1 VLKNIENFQLFCQKL
16 TRNMTNSKFSFI
28 ISILKTNYTCKIMNV
43 LEKISR
49 DMSEFSKSEKKVA
62 EVILANPQSAI
73 HSSIA
78 TLAKLAN
85 VSEPTVNR
93 FCRRLDTKGYP
104 DFKLHLAQSLAN
116 GTPYVNRHV
125 DEFDGPAEYTNKIF
139 ESTMASLEV
148 ARQSIDIAMV
158 NRVVDLLTQAR
169 KISFFGLG
177 ASSSVAHDAV
187 NKFFRFNVPVVYFED
202 ILMQRMSCMNSSEG
216 DVVIF
221 ISHTGRTKSL
231 VDVAHIARTN
241 DATVVGITS
250 ADSPLAK
257 ECNYVLSLAVPEDT
271 DLYMPMASR
280 IAQLTLIDVLATG
293 FTLRRG
299 NKFRENLKRVKDTLR
314 GSRYVKDNLN

>member
-1 VLKNIENFQLFCQKL
+1 MNI
-16 TRNMTNSKFSFI
+16 
-28 ISILKTNYTCKIMNV
+28 
-43 LEKISR
+43 LEKIIQHNSV
-49 DMSEFSKSEKKVA
+49 FSKSERKVA
-62 EVILANPQSAI
+62 EVILANPQTAI

-78 TLAKLAN
+78 TLAKMSG

-125 DEFDGPAEYTNKIF
+125 EEDDGPEEYTNKIF

-148 ARQSIDIAMV
+148 ARQSVDIPTI
-158 NRVVDLLTQAR
+158 NRAVDLLTQAQ

-177 ASSSVAHDAV
+177 ASASVAHDAL
-187 NKFFRFNVPVVYFED
+187 NKFFRFNVPVIYFED
-202 ILMQRMSCMNSSEG
+202 IIMQRMSCMNSGEG
-216 DVVIF
+216 DVVVL

-231 VDVAHIARTN
+231 VEIAQIARGN
-241 DATVVGITS
+241 DATVMGITS
-250 ADSPLAK
+250 KDSPLAK
-257 ECNYVLSLAVPEDT
+257 ECNLVLSLEVPEDT
-271 DLYMPMASR
+271 DMYMPMASR
-280 IAQLTLIDVLATG
+280 IAQLTLIDILATG

-314 GSRYVKDNLN
+314 GSRFDKRID

>member
-1 VLKNIENFQLFCQKL
+1 MATEWNYYNEVFGTSMNI
-16 TRNMTNSKFSFI
+16 
-28 ISILKTNYTCKIMNV
+28 
-43 LEKISR
+43 LEKITQHNSV
-49 DMSEFSKSEKKVA
+49 FSKSERKVA
-62 EVILANPQSAI
+62 EVILANPQTAI

-78 TLAKLAN
+78 TLAKMSG

-125 DEFDGPAEYTNKIF
+125 EEDDGPEEYTNKIF

-148 ARQSIDIAMV
+148 ARQSVDIATI
-158 NRVVDLLTQAR
+158 NRAVDLLTQAQ

-177 ASSSVAHDAV
+177 ASASVAHDAL
-187 NKFFRFNVPVVYFED
+187 NKFFRFNVPVIYFED
-202 ILMQRMSCMNSSEG
+202 IIMQRMSCMNSGEG
-216 DVVIF
+216 DVVVL

-231 VDVAHIARTN
+231 VEIAQIARGN
-241 DATVVGITS
+241 DATVMGITS
-250 ADSPLAK
+250 KDSPLAK
-257 ECNYVLSLAVPEDT
+257 ECNLVLSLEVPEDT
-271 DLYMPMASR
+271 DIYMPMASR
-280 IAQLTLIDVLATG
+280 IAQLTLIDILATG

-314 GSRYVKDNLN
+314 GSRFDKRID

>member
-1 VLKNIENFQLFCQKL
+1 MNIIEQ
-16 TRNMTNSKFSFI
+16 
-28 ISILKTNYTCKIMNV
+28 
-43 LEKISR
+43 ISR
-49 DMSEFSKSEKKVA
+49 DMTEFSKSEKKVA

-125 DEFDGPAEYTNKIF
+125 DEFDSPDEYTNKIF

-158 NRVVDLLTQAR
+158 NRVVDLLTQAN

-177 ASSSVAHDAV
+177 ASASVAHDAV
-187 NKFFRFNVPVVYFED
+187 NKFFRFNVPVVNFDD
-202 ILMQRMSCMNSSEG
+202 IVMQRMSCMNSKEG

-231 VDVAHIARTN
+231 VDVAHIARMN
-241 DATVVGITS
+241 DATVIGITS
-250 ADSPLAK
+250 ADTPLAK
-257 ECNYVLSLAVPEDT
+257 ECNYVISLAVPEDT

-299 NKFRENLKRVKDTLR
+299 NKFRENLKRVKDTLKS
-314 GSRYVKDNLN
+314 SRYVKDANL

>member
-1 VLKNIENFQLFCQKL
+1 
-16 TRNMTNSKFSFI
+16 
-28 ISILKTNYTCKIMNV
+28 MNV
-43 LEKISR
+43 LEKISS
-49 DMSEFSKSEKKVA
+49 DMSKFSKSEKKVA

-78 TLAKLAN
+78 TLAKLSN

-158 NRVVDLLTQAR
+158 NRVVDLLTQAK

-202 ILMQRMSCMNSSEG
+202 ILMQRMSCMNSTEG

-231 VDVAHIARTN
+231 VDVAQIARAN
-241 DATVVGITS
+241 DATVIGITS
-250 ADSPLAK
+250 ADTPLAK
-257 ECNYVLSLAVPEDT
+257 ECNYVLSLEVPEDT

-299 NKFRENLKRVKDTLR
+299 NKFRENLKRLKDTLR
-314 GSRYVKDNLN
+314 SSRYVKDKL